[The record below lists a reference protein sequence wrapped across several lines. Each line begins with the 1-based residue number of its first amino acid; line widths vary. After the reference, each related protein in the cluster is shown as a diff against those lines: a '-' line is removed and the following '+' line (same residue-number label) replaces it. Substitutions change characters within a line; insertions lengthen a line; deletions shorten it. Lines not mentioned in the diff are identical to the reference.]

1 MSTLNTPQWDT
12 IRGCVRLSLTVT
24 GPNHSLERADSNG
37 LHPVRL
43 ETAFP
48 LNQEI
53 IIDDFEAAMTGPV
66 TYSLF
71 SETSSTTHTLQ
82 SPGYQLPLVHCVIN
96 PIQRYRL
103 ENVVT
108 ISNDRTWDTAISPI
122 IGSAFP
128 RAIPGK
134 TQAITFAMA
143 CLFESHGAAQTFI
156 RSLDGSATYMLRQTE
171 HQGLD
176 AYFTPLSA
184 RLSPATT
191 DGKNT
196 VWNVELQCQELA
208 YPSGKLLSSIGRSYG
223 DDLDD
228 APTYRASILTRPL
241 YQNRQAMTNV

>member
-1 MSTLNTPQWDT
+1 MTTFNTPQWDT
-12 IRGCVRLSLTVT
+12 TRGCVTLSLTVT
-24 GPNHSLERADSNG
+24 GPNHTLERVDANG

-43 ETAFP
+43 ENQLP

-53 IIDDFEAAMTGPV
+53 VIDDFEAAMAGPV

-82 SPGYQLPLVHCVIN
+82 APGYQLPLVHCVIN
-96 PIQRYRL
+96 PVQRYRL
-103 ENVVT
+103 DNVAT
-108 ISNDRTWDTAISPI
+108 ISNERTWDTAISPI
-122 IGSAFP
+122 IGAAFP

-134 TQAITFAMA
+134 AQAITFTMA

-156 RSLDGSATYMLRQTE
+156 RSLDGSATYMLRQYE

-176 AYFTPLSA
+176 VYFTPLSA
-184 RLSPATT
+184 RLSAVTT
-191 DGKNT
+191 DGQNT
-196 VWNVELQCQELA
+196 VWNAEVQCQELA

-228 APTYRASILTRPL
+228 APTYRASTLARPL
-241 YQNRQAMTNV
+241 YQNRQAMTNG